1 MFTIF
6 CTNSLSFSWIDFEFP
21 MFWAN
26 WLSFSWIHY
35 EFTIFLVNSLWMH
48 CLFRKI
54 SLNLFSSLRILY
66 GSIIVFRE
74 LTINSTFF
82 HEFNINSFSLPQIQY
97 IFTIF
102 LANSLSFS
110 WMNCK
115 FTYFWEFT
123 MSSPFFREFTI
134 NALFFREFTLSSP
147 SFSRMN

>member
-1 MFTIF
+1 MVMCSPFFARIHYLFLELTL
-6 CTNSLSFSWIDFEFP
+6 NSLSSERIHF
-21 MFWAN
+21 
-26 WLSFSWIHY
+26 LSLES
-35 EFTIFLVNSLWMH
+35 TIFLVNSLWMY

-102 LANSLSFS
+102 LANSLLRVKWPGISLVIFLFNEWLFVS
-110 WMNCK
+110 
-115 FTYFWEFT
+115 
-123 MSSPFFREFTI
+123 TI
-134 NALFFREFTLSSP
+134 QSNLNTW
-147 SFSRMN
+147 

>member
-21 MFWAN
+21 IFWAN
-26 WLSFSWIHY
+26 SLSFSWIHY

-102 LANSLSFS
+102 LANSLLRVKWPGISLVIF
-110 WMNCK
+110 
-115 FTYFWEFT
+115 
-123 MSSPFFREFTI
+123 
-134 NALFFREFTLSSP
+134 LFHEWLLISKIQSNLNTW
-147 SFSRMN
+147 